1 LYAVFHVVELLS
13 LGHHRDTRQKGQIE
27 EQHCFWVCHKFQNLD
42 EEQRQAPLE
51 TRHSFS
57 CPELLTGTNLVMIQW
72 HMQMI
77 TLFPPKEEHS
87 DQLPQNSPSNH
98 KGAI

>member
-1 LYAVFHVVELLS
+1 L
-13 LGHHRDTRQKGQIE
+13 DTTEIQDKRVKQKNNIVSG
-27 EQHCFWVCHKFQNLD
+27 CAHKFQNLD

-57 CPELLTGTNLVMIQW
+57 CPELLTATNLVMVQW